1 MQNKFVK
8 QDTKFLS
15 KIKKSIK
22 NEIKKRGFEFNNEV
36 YNIKHLTECPRRIV
50 YRVNGSKCSNGS
62 LSSETNYENKFW
74 ASQSLQ
80 YTKKKWL
87 KILDN
92 CFGVNVVE
100 KFVVAADS
108 NYNISGTVDAIIRCE
123 DYVGAL
129 IIDELENDEYIKAE
143 NQGGLRRQIIE
154 VMSAAWLTEV
164 SHGILICENRNTNDY
179 FMSHV
184 IPHELVLNGIK
195 NKFKE
200 LMKRKIFQTELPDR
214 PYKNENNK
222 ECNICEYKDLC
233 WAITK

>member
-22 NEIKKRGFEFNNEV
+22 NEIKKRDFRFDNEV
-36 YNIKHLTECPRRIV
+36 YNIKHLTECPRRIS
-50 YRVNGSKCSNGS
+50 YRVNGS
-62 LSSETNYENKFW
+62 LSSEPNYENKFW

-87 KILDN
+87 KILEN
-92 CFGVNVVE
+92 CLGVKVIDT
-100 KFVVAADS
+100 FVVAADS
-108 NYNISGTVDAIIRCE
+108 NYNISGTVDAVIRCE

-164 SHGILICENRNTNDY
+164 SHGILICENRNTHDY

-195 NKFKE
+195 NKFKD
-200 LMKRKIFQTELPDR
+200 LMEKKILQTELPDR

-222 ECNICEYKDLC
+222 ECNVCEYKGLC
-233 WAITK
+233 WVITK